1 MVCLGK
7 WATANFRYSTS
18 PNVNSYSALIQDYF
32 ANETSP
38 FPAVHITVDTSM
50 TESGEGLGV
59 KGYVSMPLGIS
70 PKPENCM
77 FLPVPVA
84 VKFASSERTARK
96 FYAKSV
102 G

>member
-1 MVCLGK
+1 
-7 WATANFRYSTS
+7 
-18 PNVNSYSALIQDYF
+18 
-32 ANETSP
+32 
-38 FPAVHITVDTSM
+38 M

-84 VKFASSERTARK
+84 VKFAASERKTCEYK
-96 FYAKSV
+96 MLI
-102 G
+102 GTL